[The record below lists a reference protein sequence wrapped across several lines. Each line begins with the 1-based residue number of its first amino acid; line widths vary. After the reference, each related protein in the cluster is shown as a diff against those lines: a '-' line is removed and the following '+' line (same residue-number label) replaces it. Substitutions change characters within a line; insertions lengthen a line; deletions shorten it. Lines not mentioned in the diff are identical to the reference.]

1 MYRDNSLIPSET
13 VRLAALGLLTEGAK
27 SYADLASEVRH
38 LSARLVGPSLDLL
51 GPSIEL
57 LKVEELAAASG
68 PGEVLAVTDK
78 GRAEL
83 RRLLKA
89 SLRGPIGEVNK
100 LIIALKLRF
109 LGVLDPDDRLLQVE
123 MLAETFE
130 QELARLSDLRAHLAD
145 RPGLLLDWLDHD
157 IQQVG
162 ERIAWFHDLLRRLET
177 PAKAAQ

>member
-27 SYADLASEVRH
+27 SYAELASEVRH

-57 LKVEELAAASG
+57 LKVEELAV
-68 PGEVLAVTDK
+68 PIEGELLAITEK

-83 RRLLKA
+83 KRLLKA
-89 SLRGPIGEVNK
+89 SLRGPVGEVNK
-100 LIIALKLRF
+100 LIIALKLQF
-109 LGVLDPDDRLLQVE
+109 LGVLELEDRLLQVE

-130 QELARLSDLRAHLAD
+130 QELARLNDLRAHLAD
-145 RPGLLLDWLDHD
+145 RRGLLLDWLDHD
-157 IQQVG
+157 IAQVG
-162 ERIAWFHDLLRRLET
+162 DRIAWFHTLLKRLEEEG
-177 PAKAAQ
+177 

>member
-27 SYADLASEVRH
+27 SYAELASEVRH

-57 LKVEELAAASG
+57 LKVEEFPWRWSPRLYGELLAIT
-68 PGEVLAVTDK
+68 EK

-83 RRLLKA
+83 KRLLKA
-89 SLRGPIGEVNK
+89 SLRGPVGEVNK
-100 LIIALKLRF
+100 LIIALKLQF
-109 LGVLDPDDRLLQVE
+109 LGVLDLEDRLLQVE

-130 QELARLSDLRAHLAD
+130 QELARLNDLRAHLAD
-145 RPGLLLDWLDHD
+145 RRGLLFDWLDHD
-157 IQQVG
+157 IAQVG
-162 ERIAWFHDLLRRLET
+162 DRIAWFHTLLKRLEEEG
-177 PAKAAQ
+177 

>member
-27 SYADLASEVRH
+27 SYAELASEVRH

-57 LKVEELAAASG
+57 LKVEELAV
-68 PGEVLAVTDK
+68 PIEGELLAITEK

-83 RRLLKA
+83 KRLLKA
-89 SLRGPIGEVNK
+89 SLRGPVGEVNK
-100 LIIALKLRF
+100 LIIALKLQF
-109 LGVLDPDDRLLQVE
+109 LGVLELEDRLLQVE

-130 QELARLSDLRAHLAD
+130 QELARLNDLRAHLAD
-145 RPGLLLDWLDHD
+145 RRACSSTGSTTTSPRSATASPGS
-157 IQQVG
+157 
-162 ERIAWFHDLLRRLET
+162 T
-177 PAKAAQ
+177 PC

>member
-27 SYADLASEVRH
+27 SYAELASEVRH

-57 LKVEELAAASG
+57 LKVEELAV
-68 PGEVLAVTDK
+68 PTEGELLAITEK

-83 RRLLKA
+83 KRLLKA
-89 SLRGPIGEVNK
+89 SLRGPVGEVNK
-100 LIIALKLRF
+100 LIIALKLQF
-109 LGVLDPDDRLLQVE
+109 LGVLELEDRLLQVE

-130 QELARLSDLRAHLAD
+130 QELARLNDLRAHLAD
-145 RPGLLLDWLDHD
+145 RRGLLLDWLDHD
-157 IQQVG
+157 LAQVG
-162 ERIAWFHDLLRRLET
+162 ERIAWFHALLKRLEEEG
-177 PAKAAQ
+177 

>member
-27 SYADLASEVRH
+27 SYAELASEVRH

-57 LKVEELAAASG
+57 LKVEELAV
-68 PGEVLAVTDK
+68 PIEGELLAITEK

-83 RRLLKA
+83 KRLLKA
-89 SLRGPIGEVNK
+89 SLRGPVGEVNK
-100 LIIALKLRF
+100 LIIALKLQF
-109 LGVLDPDDRLLQVE
+109 LGVLELEDRLLQVE

-130 QELARLSDLRAHLAD
+130 QELARLNDLRAHLAD
-145 RPGLLLDWLDHD
+145 RRGLLLDWLDHD
-157 IQQVG
+157 IAQVG
-162 ERIAWFHDLLRRLET
+162 DRIAWFHTLLKRLEDEG
-177 PAKAAQ
+177 

>member
-57 LKVEELAAASG
+57 LKVEELAAPG
-68 PGEVLAVTDK
+68 PGELLAVTDK

-157 IQQVG
+157 IHQVG
-162 ERIAWFHDLLRRLET
+162 ERIAWFHELLRRLET

>member
-27 SYADLASEVRH
+27 SYAELASEVRH

-57 LKVEELAAASG
+57 LKVEELAV
-68 PGEVLAVTDK
+68 PIEGELLAITDK

-83 RRLLKA
+83 KRLLKA
-89 SLRGPIGEVNK
+89 SLRGPVGEVNK
-100 LIIALKLRF
+100 LIIALKLQF
-109 LGVLDPDDRLLQVE
+109 LGVLELEDQMLQVE

-130 QELARLSDLRAHLAD
+130 QELARLNDLRAHLAD
-145 RPGLLLDWLDHD
+145 RRGLLLDWLDHD
-157 IQQVG
+157 IAQVG
-162 ERIAWFHDLLRRLET
+162 DRIAWFHTLLKRLEE
-177 PAKAAQ
+177 QG

>member
-27 SYADLASEVRH
+27 SYAELASEVRH

-57 LKVEELAAASG
+57 LKVEELAV
-68 PGEVLAVTDK
+68 PIEGELLAITEK

-83 RRLLKA
+83 KRLLKA
-89 SLRGPIGEVNK
+89 SLRGPVGEVNK
-100 LIIALKLRF
+100 LIIALKLQF
-109 LGVLDPDDRLLQVE
+109 LGVLELEDQLLQVE

-130 QELARLSDLRAHLAD
+130 QELARLNDLRAHLAD
-145 RPGLLLDWLDHD
+145 RRGLLLDWLDHD
-157 IQQVG
+157 IAQVG
-162 ERIAWFHDLLRRLET
+162 ERIAWFHALLKRLEEEG
-177 PAKAAQ
+177 

>member
-27 SYADLASEVRH
+27 SYAELASEVRH

-57 LKVEELAAASG
+57 LKVEELAV
-68 PGEVLAVTDK
+68 PIEGELLAITEK

-83 RRLLKA
+83 KRLLKA
-89 SLRGPIGEVNK
+89 SLRGPVGEVNK
-100 LIIALKLRF
+100 LIIALKLQF
-109 LGVLDPDDRLLQVE
+109 LGVLELEDQLLQVE

-130 QELARLSDLRAHLAD
+130 QELARLNDLRAHLAD
-145 RPGLLLDWLDHD
+145 RRGLLLDWLDHD
-157 IQQVG
+157 IAQVG
-162 ERIAWFHDLLRRLET
+162 DRIAWFHTLLKRLEEEG
-177 PAKAAQ
+177 

>member
-13 VRLAALGLLTEGAK
+13 VRLAALGMLTEGPR
-27 SYADLASEVRH
+27 SYAELASEVRH

-57 LKVEELAAASG
+57 LKVEELTAPA
-68 PGEVLAVTDK
+68 PGDLLAITDK

-83 RRLLKA
+83 KRLLKA

-109 LGVLDPDDRLLQVE
+109 LDALDRDDRLLQVE

-130 QELARLSDLRAHLAD
+130 QELARLRDLRAHLAG
-145 RPGLLLDWLDHD
+145 RQGRLLDWLDHD
-157 IQQVG
+157 IVQVG
-162 ERIAWFHDLLRRLET
+162 ERIAWFQRLLGQLEGES
-177 PAKAAQ
+177 

>member
-13 VRLAALGLLTEGAK
+13 VRLAALGLLTEGRL
-27 SYADLASEVRH
+27 SYGDLASEVRH
-38 LSARLVGPSLDLL
+38 VSARVVGPSLDLL

-57 LKVEELAAASG
+57 LKVEGLASANG
-68 PGEVLAVTDK
+68 DGLLVITDK

-83 RRLLKA
+83 NRLLRA
-89 SLRGPIGEVNK
+89 GLRGPIGEVNK

-109 LGVLDPDDRLLQVE
+109 LDVLEPEDRILQIE

-130 QELARLSDLRAHLAD
+130 QELARLRDLHGHLAS

-157 IQQVG
+157 ISQV
-162 ERIAWFHDLLRRLET
+162 EQRIAWFRRLLTRLE
-177 PAKAAQ
+177 AGSE

>member
-13 VRLAALGLLTEGAK
+13 VRLAALGMLTEGPR
-27 SYADLASEVRH
+27 SYAELASEVRH

-57 LKVEELAAASG
+57 LKVEELTAPA
-68 PGEVLAVTDK
+68 PGDLLAITDK

-83 RRLLKA
+83 KRLLKA

-109 LGVLDPDDRLLQVE
+109 LDALDRDDRLLQVE

-130 QELARLSDLRAHLAD
+130 QELARLRDLRAHLAG
-145 RPGLLLDWLDHD
+145 RQGRLLDWLDHD
-157 IQQVG
+157 IAQVG
-162 ERIAWFHDLLRRLET
+162 ERIAWFQRLLGQLEGES
-177 PAKAAQ
+177 

>member
-27 SYADLASEVRH
+27 SYAELASEVRH

-57 LKVEELAAASG
+57 LKVEELAV
-68 PGEVLAVTDK
+68 PIEGELLAITEK

-83 RRLLKA
+83 KRLLKA
-89 SLRGPIGEVNK
+89 SLRGPVGEVNK
-100 LIIALKLRF
+100 LIIALKLQF
-109 LGVLDPDDRLLQVE
+109 LGVLDLEDRLLQVE

-130 QELARLSDLRAHLAD
+130 QELARLNDLRAHLAD
-145 RPGLLLDWLDHD
+145 RRGLLFDWLDHD
-157 IQQVG
+157 IAQVG
-162 ERIAWFHDLLRRLET
+162 DRIAWFHTLLKRLEEEG
-177 PAKAAQ
+177 

>member
-27 SYADLASEVRH
+27 SYAELASEVRH

-57 LKVEELAAASG
+57 LKVEELAATVE
-68 PGEVLAVTDK
+68 GELLAITDK

-83 RRLLKA
+83 KRLLKA
-89 SLRGPIGEVNK
+89 SLRGPVGEVNK
-100 LIIALKLRF
+100 LIIALKLQF
-109 LGVLDPDDRLLQVE
+109 LGVLELEDRLLQVE

-130 QELARLSDLRAHLAD
+130 QELARLNDLRAHLAD
-145 RPGLLLDWLDHD
+145 RRGLLLDWLDHD
-157 IQQVG
+157 IAQVAD
-162 ERIAWFHDLLRRLET
+162 RIAWFHTLLKRLED
-177 PAKAAQ
+177 AG

>member
-27 SYADLASEVRH
+27 SYAELASEVRH

-57 LKVEELAAASG
+57 LKVEELAV
-68 PGEVLAVTDK
+68 PIEGELLTISEK

-83 RRLLKA
+83 KRLLKA
-89 SLRGPIGEVNK
+89 SLRGPVGEVNK
-100 LIIALKLRF
+100 LIIALKLQF
-109 LGVLDPDDRLLQVE
+109 LRVLDLEDRLLQVE

-130 QELARLSDLRAHLAD
+130 QELARLNDLRAHLAD
-145 RPGLLLDWLDHD
+145 RRGLLLDWLDHD
-157 IQQVG
+157 IAQVG
-162 ERIAWFHDLLRRLET
+162 ERIAWFHALLKRLEDEG
-177 PAKAAQ
+177 

>member
-13 VRLAALGLLTEGAK
+13 VRLAALGLLTESRR

-57 LKVEELAAASG
+57 LKVEELASVDAG
-68 PGEVLAVTDK
+68 GLLAITEK
-78 GRAEL
+78 GRTEL
-83 RRLLKA
+83 QRLLKA
-89 SLRGPIGEVNK
+89 PLRGPIGEVNK
-100 LIIALKLRF
+100 LIIALKLMF
-109 LGVLDPDDRLLQVE
+109 LTALGREERLMQVE

-130 QELARLSDLRAHLAD
+130 QELARLTDLHARLAS

-157 IQQVG
+157 IRQVE
-162 ERIAWFHDLLRRLET
+162 ERIGWFRSLLERLE
-177 PAKAAQ
+177 ASSE

>member
-13 VRLAALGLLTEGAK
+13 VRLAALGLLTEGPK
-27 SYADLASEVRH
+27 TYPELASDVRH

-57 LKVEELAAASG
+57 LKVEELASPASG
-68 PGEVLAVTDK
+68 ELLTITEK

-83 RRLLKA
+83 KRLLKA

-109 LGVLDPDDRLLQVE
+109 LPVLEEEDRLLQVE
-123 MLAETFE
+123 MLVETFE
-130 QELARLSDLRAHLAD
+130 QELARLTDLRAHIAD
-145 RPGLLLDWLDHD
+145 REGLLLDWLDHD
-157 IQQVG
+157 IAQVG
-162 ERIAWFHDLLRRLET
+162 ERIAWFQALLERLER
-177 PAKAAQ
+177 A

>member
-27 SYADLASEVRH
+27 SYAELASEVRH

-57 LKVEELAAASG
+57 LKVEELAA
-68 PGEVLAVTDK
+68 PIEGELLAITEK

-83 RRLLKA
+83 KRLLKA
-89 SLRGPIGEVNK
+89 SLRGPVGEVNK
-100 LIIALKLRF
+100 LIIALKLQF
-109 LGVLDPDDRLLQVE
+109 LGVLELEDRLLQVE

-130 QELARLSDLRAHLAD
+130 QELARLNDLRAHLAD
-145 RPGLLLDWLDHD
+145 RRGLLLDWLDHD
-157 IQQVG
+157 IAQVG
-162 ERIAWFHDLLRRLET
+162 DRIAWFHTLLKRLEEEG
-177 PAKAAQ
+177 

>member
-13 VRLAALGLLTEGAK
+13 VRLAALGLMTEARR
-27 SYADLASEVRH
+27 SYGDLASQVRH

-57 LKVEELAAASG
+57 LKVEDLVTLDGDELLTIT
-68 PGEVLAVTDK
+68 EK

-83 RRLLKA
+83 KRLLKA
-89 SLRGPIGEVNK
+89 GLRGPIGEVNK
-100 LIIALKLRF
+100 LIIALKLMF
-109 LGVLDPDDRLLQVE
+109 LDTLDLEDRIMQVE

-130 QELARLSDLRAHLAD
+130 QELARLRDLRGHLAE

-157 IQQVG
+157 IDQVG
-162 ERIAWFHDLLRRLET
+162 ERIAWFQALLQRLEGVS
-177 PAKAAQ
+177 K

>member
-27 SYADLASEVRH
+27 SYAELASEVRH

-57 LKVEELAAASG
+57 LKVEELAV
-68 PGEVLAVTDK
+68 PIEGELLAITDK

-83 RRLLKA
+83 KRLLKA
-89 SLRGPIGEVNK
+89 SLRGPVGEVNK
-100 LIIALKLRF
+100 LIIALKLQF
-109 LGVLDPDDRLLQVE
+109 LGVLELEDRLLQVE

-130 QELARLSDLRAHLAD
+130 QELARLNDLRAHLAD
-145 RPGLLLDWLDHD
+145 RRGLLLDWLDHD
-157 IQQVG
+157 IAQVG
-162 ERIAWFHDLLRRLET
+162 DRIAWFHTLLKRLEEEG
-177 PAKAAQ
+177 

>member
-27 SYADLASEVRH
+27 SYAELASEVRH

-57 LKVEELAAASG
+57 LKVEELAV
-68 PGEVLAVTDK
+68 PIEGELLAITEK

-83 RRLLKA
+83 KRLLKA
-89 SLRGPIGEVNK
+89 SLRGPVGEVNK
-100 LIIALKLRF
+100 LIIALKLQF
-109 LGVLDPDDRLLQVE
+109 LGVLELGDRLLQVE

-130 QELARLSDLRAHLAD
+130 QELARLNDLRAHLAD
-145 RPGLLLDWLDHD
+145 RRGLLLDWLDHD
-157 IQQVG
+157 IAQVAD
-162 ERIAWFHDLLRRLET
+162 RIAWFHSLLKRLEDE
-177 PAKAAQ
+177 A